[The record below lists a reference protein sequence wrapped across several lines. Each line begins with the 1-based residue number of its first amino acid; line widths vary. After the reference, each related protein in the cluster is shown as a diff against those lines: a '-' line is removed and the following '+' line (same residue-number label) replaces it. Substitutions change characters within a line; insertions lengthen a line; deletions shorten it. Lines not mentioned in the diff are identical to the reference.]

1 MKLPFT
7 TRLLSASLCAAL
19 FLGSAQGALID
30 GGFTYSYRIGAG
42 TTYQNTYAINA
53 AGTQR
58 ANAIAYKPSPD
69 VSPMGV
75 RSGTQFYG
83 NKKTLSQATAVLE
96 NQGYDVIGGIN
107 ADFFSMDNG
116 IPTGVVV
123 DNGRI
128 IACNTWQSAVGFRE
142 DGSALIGQPVTSI
155 TVSGASGKV
164 GVYGYNKT
172 RTSVGLYLLDSY
184 YYNQTRFSTPGQSI
198 ILEYDNK
205 ADLRIG
211 HPATFRV
218 VGKNDGAESFPIAE
232 NQMIL
237 TRRSDCTAPWIDYPV
252 GEELTITFN
261 SMMAGWDEVKYAVG
275 GKTLVTNGQSTPTS
289 IDRGSANCAR
299 TAVGVKADGTVVLF
313 EVDGET
319 SYSRGLNANALA
331 AEMIARGCVSAV
343 CLDGGGSSMMGIQR
357 PGESTSKL
365 ISKPSG
371 GSERK
376 VSNFIF
382 LVNNKKPDGIA
393 TYLYMEPTMRY
404 VVPGA
409 SVPFTISALDDAS
422 VKTSIPGE
430 ITYTVS
436 GGSGTVNHEQFEAGT
451 ATGSTTVYAQSGG
464 ATGEMQLMVV
474 GAVTSAKISSNGK
487 EISSVSVKSEESM
500 DLDAALFYH
509 GFPVAARDDLLKW
522 SVRGDVGTID
532 ANGVFTGTKKGT
544 GSVVVSYGNV
554 SQSIPVSVGMGAPQT
569 LIPIS
574 DFETAAQPITA
585 IGDITLTRTEQAE
598 QVARGRGALAATI
611 NGGGVLE
618 LPETAVD
625 KAPTLSLW
633 SKAEGSFALTAL
645 FADAQGDELEVIL
658 TPGVSTQYH
667 QFVSCKAPA
676 EALYLT
682 GLRASGSGT
691 LYLDQIQLSE
701 TAPIATDAPEIT
713 FTKAPTTASAG
724 DSVTITA
731 KITQEHGSYPVRTD
745 KVKAYVNGDPSSA
758 KYNEATASIS
768 VPMGQLGR
776 GLHTVVIEA
785 ADDAGNLSRKAAT
798 ITVGKNNPHTF
809 ADTDKSWAAD
819 YIDRLSARGIMQGS
833 TVDGKKYYYPNSN
846 LKRSEF
852 AAIIARTLHLDT
864 SSDEGLNF
872 ADSAD
877 IPKWARG
884 PIAACV
890 REGLMAGSST
900 GYFNPKSNITRAEVM
915 TVISR
920 SLPQGYAPS
929 TKTYTDQKKIPAWA
943 LPHVQTVTAIGLVG
957 GYRDG
962 SIQPKAPI
970 TRAEIAKIF
979 CYL

>member
-1 MKLPFT
+1 MKHLFT

-19 FLGSAQGALID
+19 FFGSAQGALID
-30 GGFTYSYRIGAG
+30 GGFTYSYRIGSG
-42 TTYQNTYAINA
+42 TTYHNTYAVNS

-58 ANAIAYKPSPD
+58 ANAIEYKPSPN

-83 NKKTLSQATAVLE
+83 NKKTLSQAAAALE

-107 ADFFSMDNG
+107 ADFFSTDNG

-128 IACNTWQSAVGFRE
+128 IACNTWQSAVGFRA

-172 RTSVGLYLLDSY
+172 RTAVGLYLLDSY
-184 YYNQTRFSTPGQSI
+184 YYNETRFPTPGQSI

-205 ADLRIG
+205 SDLRIG

-218 VGKNDGAESFPIAE
+218 VGKNDGAASFPIAE

-275 GKTLVTNGQSTPTS
+275 GKALVTNGQSTPTS

-299 TAVGVKADGTVVLF
+299 TAVGTKADGTVVLF

-343 CLDGGGSSMMGIQR
+343 CLDGGGSSMMSIQR

-382 LVNNKKPDGIA
+382 LINHKKPDGIP
-393 TYLYMEPTMRY
+393 TYLYMEPSARY
-404 VVPGA
+404 VLSGA
-409 SVPFTISALDDAS
+409 SVPFTVSAFDDAS
-422 VKTSIPGE
+422 TKAAIPGE

-436 GGSGTVNHEQFEAGT
+436 GGTGTVTNNQFEAGST
-451 ATGSTTVYAQSGG
+451 TGATTVYAQSGE

-474 GAVTSAKISSNGK
+474 GAVTSVTISANGKAISSA
-487 EISSVSVKSEESM
+487 SVKSEESI
-500 DLDAALFYH
+500 DLDATLSYN
-509 GFPVAARDDLLKW
+509 GFPVASRDDVLKW
-522 SVRGDVGTID
+522 TVKGDIGTID
-532 ANGVFTGTKKGT
+532 ANGVFTGTKKGS

-569 LIPIS
+569 LIQIS
-574 DFETAAQPITA
+574 DFEADQPLTAL
-585 IGDITLTRTEQAE
+585 GNITLARTEDAA

-618 LPETAVD
+618 IPETAVD
-625 KAPTLSLW
+625 KTPTLSLW

-645 FADAQGDELEVIL
+645 FADAYGDELEVIL

-682 GLRASGSGT
+682 GLRATGSGT

-701 TAPIATDAPEIT
+701 TAPIATDAPDIT
-713 FTKAPTTASAG
+713 FTKAPTTASSG
-724 DSVTITA
+724 DAVTVTA
-731 KITQEHGSYPVRTD
+731 KITQEHGSYPVRTN
-745 KVKAYVNGDPSSA
+745 KVKAYVNGALSSA

-809 ADTDKSWAAD
+809 VDTDKSWAAD
-819 YIDRLSARGIMQGS
+819 YIDRLAARGIMQGS

-852 AAIIARTLHLDT
+852 AAMIARTLNLDT
-864 SSDEGLNF
+864 SSTEGLDF
-872 ADSAD
+872 ADNDD

-900 GYFNPKSNITRAEVM
+900 GRFHPKSNITRAEVM

-929 TKTYTDQKKIPAWA
+929 TKTYTDQKKIPSWA
-943 LPHVQTVTAIGLVG
+943 LSHVQTVTAIGLVG

-962 SIQPKAPI
+962 SIQPNAQI

>member
-1 MKLPFT
+1 MKHPFT
-7 TRLLSASLCAAL
+7 ARLLSVGFCATL
-19 FLGSAQGALID
+19 FLGAAQGALID
-30 GGFTYSYRIGAG
+30 GGFTYSYRIGSG
-42 TTYQNTYAINA
+42 TTYHNTYAVNS

-58 ANAIAYKPSPD
+58 ANAIEYKPSPN

-83 NKKTLSQATAVLE
+83 NKKTLSQAAAALE
-96 NQGYDVIGGIN
+96 AQGYDVLGGIN
-107 ADFFSMDNG
+107 ADFFSTENG

-128 IACNTWQSAVGFRE
+128 IACNTWQSAVGFRA

-172 RTSVGLYLLDSY
+172 RTAVGLYLLDSY
-184 YYNQTRFSTPGQSI
+184 YYNETRFSTPGQSI
-198 ILEYDNK
+198 ILEYENK

-218 VGKNDGAESFPIAE
+218 VGRNDGTTSFPIAE
-232 NQMIL
+232 NQMVL
-237 TRRSDCTAPWIDYPV
+237 TRRADCTAPWIDYPD

-289 IDRGSANCAR
+289 IDRGSSNCAR
-299 TAVGVKADGTVVLF
+299 TAVGTKADGTVVLF

-343 CLDGGGSSMMGIQR
+343 CLDGGGSSMMSIQH
-357 PGESTSKL
+357 PGEATSKL

-382 LVNNKKPDGIA
+382 LVNHKKPDGIP
-393 TYLYMEPTMRY
+393 TYLYMEPSVRY
-404 VVPGA
+404 VLPGA
-409 SVPFTISALDDAS
+409 AVPFTVSALDDAS
-422 VKTSIPGE
+422 MKTSIPGE
-430 ITYTVS
+430 IAYTVS
-436 GGSGTVNHEQFEAGT
+436 GGAGTVMNSQFEAGL
-451 ATGSTTVYAQSGG
+451 ATGPTTVYAQSGD

-474 GAVTSAKISSNGK
+474 GAVTSAKISANGK
-487 EISSVSVKSEESM
+487 AISSASVKAEESI
-500 DLDAALFYH
+500 DLDATLSYN
-509 GFPVAARDDLLKW
+509 GFPVASRDDLLKW
-522 SVRGDVGTID
+522 SVRGDIGTID
-532 ANGVFTGTKKGT
+532 ANGVFTGTKKGS

-574 DFETAAQPITA
+574 DFETEQPLTSL
-585 IGDITLTRTEQAE
+585 GDITLTRTEDPE
-598 QVARGRGALAATI
+598 QVARGRGALAAVI
-611 NGGGVLE
+611 NGGGIIE
-618 LPETAVD
+618 IPETAVD

-645 FADAQGDELEVIL
+645 FADAHGDELEVIL
-658 TPGVSTQYH
+658 TPGVSTKYH
-667 QFVSCKAPA
+667 QFISCKAPA
-676 EALYLT
+676 EAMYLT
-682 GLRASGSGT
+682 GLRATGNGT
-691 LYLDQIQLSE
+691 LYLDHIQLSE
-701 TAPIATDAPEIT
+701 TAPIATEAPDIS
-713 FTKAPTTASAG
+713 FTKAPTTASVGEA
-724 DSVTITA
+724 VTVTA

-745 KVKAYVNGDPSSA
+745 KVKAYVNGVLSSA

-768 VPMGQLGR
+768 VSMGQLGA

-798 ITVGKNNPHTF
+798 ITAGKNNPHVF
-809 ADTDKSWAAD
+809 VDTEKSWAAD
-819 YIDRLSARGIMQGS
+819 YIDRLAARGIMQGA
-833 TVDGKKYYYPNSN
+833 TVDGKQYYYPNSN

-852 AAIIARTLHLDT
+852 AAMIARTLNLDT
-864 SSDEGLNF
+864 SSTEELNF
-872 ADSAD
+872 VDNDD

-884 PIAACV
+884 AIAACV

-900 GYFNPKSNITRAEVM
+900 GRFNPKSNITRAEVM

-920 SLPQGYAPS
+920 SLPRGYMPS
-929 TKTYTDQKKIPAWA
+929 TKTYTDQKKIPSWA

-962 SIQPKAPI
+962 SIQPNARI

>member
-1 MKLPFT
+1 MKHPFI

-19 FLGSAQGALID
+19 FMGTAQGALID
-30 GGFTYSYRIGAG
+30 GGFTYSFRIGSG
-42 TTYQNTYAINA
+42 TTYHNTYAVNS

-58 ANAIAYKPSPD
+58 ANAIEYKPSPS

-83 NKKTLSQATAVLE
+83 NKKTLSQAASALE
-96 NQGYDVIGGIN
+96 NQGHDVIGGIN

-128 IACNTWQSAVGFRE
+128 IACNTWQSAVGFRA

-164 GVYGYNKT
+164 GAYGYNKT

-184 YYNQTRFSTPGQSI
+184 YYNETRFSTPGQSI
-198 ILEYDNK
+198 ILEYENK

-218 VGKNDGAESFPIAE
+218 VGKNDGSTSFPIAE

-237 TRRSDCTAPWIDYPV
+237 TRRADCKAPWIDYPV
-252 GEELTITFN
+252 GETLTITFN

-289 IDRGSANCAR
+289 IDRGSASCAR
-299 TAVGVKADGTVVLF
+299 TAVGAKADGTVVLF

-343 CLDGGGSSMMGIQR
+343 CLDGGGSSMMSIQR

-365 ISKPSG
+365 ISKPSD

-393 TYLYMEPTMRY
+393 TYLYMDPTFRY
-404 VVPGA
+404 VLPGA
-409 SVPFTISALDDAS
+409 STAFTITAFDDAS
-422 VKTSIPGE
+422 AKAAMPGD
-430 ITYTVS
+430 ISYTVS
-436 GGSGTVNHEQFEAGT
+436 GNAGTVTHEQFTAGT
-451 ATGSTTVYAQSGG
+451 TTGATTIYAQSGT
-464 ATGEMQLMVV
+464 AAGEMQLMVV
-474 GAVTSAKISSNGK
+474 GAVTSAEISANGKTISSA
-487 EISSVSVKSEESM
+487 SVKSEESI
-500 DLDAALFYH
+500 DLDVTLTYN
-509 GFPVAARDDLLKW
+509 GFPVASRDDLLQWTVK
-522 SVRGDVGTID
+522 GDIGTID
-532 ANGVFTGTKKGT
+532 QNGVFTGTKKGS
-544 GSVVVSYGNV
+544 GSVVVSYGNY
-554 SQSIPVSVGMGAPQT
+554 SKSIPVSVGMGAPQT

-574 DFETAAQPITA
+574 DFETEQPITA
-585 IGDITLTRTEQAE
+585 FGEITLTRTQDPDA
-598 QVARGRGALAATI
+598 VARGKGALAAVI

-618 LPETAVD
+618 IPEISVEQT
-625 KAPTLSLW
+625 PTLSLW
-633 SKAEGSFALTAL
+633 SKADSSFALTAL
-645 FADAQGDELEVIL
+645 FADAMGDEMEVIL
-658 TPGVSTQYH
+658 TPEVSKAQH
-667 QFVSCKAPA
+667 QFISCKAPEGA
-676 EALYLT
+676 MYLT
-682 GLRASGSGT
+682 GLRATGSGT
-691 LYLDQIQLSE
+691 LYLDHMQLSE
-701 TAPIATDAPEIT
+701 TAPIATDAPDIS

-724 DSVTITA
+724 DSVTVTA
-731 KITQEHGSYPVRTD
+731 KITQEHGAYPVRTD
-745 KVKAYVNGDPSSA
+745 KVKAYVNGSPSSA

-768 VPMGQLGR
+768 VPMGQIGT

-798 ITVGKNNPHTF
+798 ITVGKNNPHVF
-809 ADTDKSWAAD
+809 VDTSKSWAAD
-819 YIDRLSARGIMQGS
+819 YIDRLVARGIMQGAA
-833 TVDGKKYYYPNSN
+833 VDGKKYYYPNSK

-852 AAIIARTLHLDT
+852 AAMIARTLHLDT
-864 SSDEGLNF
+864 SSSEGLNF
-872 ADSAD
+872 TDND
-877 IPKWARG
+877 EIPKWAQG
-884 PIAACV
+884 AVAACA

-900 GYFNPKSNITRAEVM
+900 GAFNPKSNITRAEVM

-920 SLPQGYAPS
+920 SLPRGYQPS
-929 TKTYTDQKKIPAWA
+929 SKTYTDQKKIPAWA

-962 SIQPKAPI
+962 SIQPKASI